1 MGIFPKSGT
10 PIIKKLFEC
19 LQGILELGET
29 VADEQADLEVEVVYN
44 SDIKY
49 WISTYVYPG
58 LATDYFLRSHPQ
70 YLEVYSK

>member
-1 MGIFPKSGT
+1 MGNCGNFSQVGDPNYK
-10 PIIKKLFEC
+10 KKLYGC
-19 LQGILELGET
+19 LQGILELGEM

-70 YLEVYSK
+70 